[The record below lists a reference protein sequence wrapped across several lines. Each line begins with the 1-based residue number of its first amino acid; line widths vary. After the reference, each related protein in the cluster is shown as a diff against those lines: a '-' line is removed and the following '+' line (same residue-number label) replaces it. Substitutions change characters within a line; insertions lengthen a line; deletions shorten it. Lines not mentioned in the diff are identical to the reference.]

1 MPKFSKELEYD
12 CLRVSTACTI
22 DATGY
27 EKSDGHP
34 STWKCDRADW
44 DTGATVTVIS
54 ERLVAELGLLPI
66 GRTKISGY
74 NGRPKVTN
82 EYRIDLLF
90 PNEIRVP
97 FVKVVEAPLVTMD
110 LLVGMNVINQGHLDI
125 DFSNGK
131 REFSFEI

>member
-1 MPKFSKELEYD
+1 M
-12 CLRVSTACTI
+12 CTI
-22 DATGY
+22 DANGY
-27 EKSDGHP
+27 EKSLSRP
-34 STWKCDRADW
+34 MTWQCDKADW

-54 ERLVAELGLLPI
+54 ERLVAELGLIPI

-82 EYRIDLLF
+82 EYRVDLVF
-90 PNEIRVP
+90 PNDIRVP

-125 DFSNGK
+125 DFCNGK

>member
-1 MPKFSKELEYD
+1 MAKFSKELEFD
-12 CLRVSTACTI
+12 CLRVSTECTI
-22 DATGY
+22 DASGY
-27 EKSDGHP
+27 EKFPGRP
-34 STWKCDRADW
+34 TIWKCERADW

-54 ERLVAELGLLPI
+54 ERLVAELGLIPI

-82 EYRIDLLF
+82 EYRVDLLF
-90 PNEIRVP
+90 PNDVRVP
-97 FVKVVEAPLVTMD
+97 FVKVVEAPLVLMD

-125 DFSNGK
+125 NFCDSK